1 MGRPILE
8 FGEFGVE
15 GRSGFDVFEIFGGG
29 GETFVADDL
38 RQIKRIQAG
47 GQLVGYESV
56 AQVVDLDGFDTGV
69 AEIAV
74 DGGSDISN

>member
-8 FGEFGVE
+8 LGEFGVE
-15 GRSGFDVFEIFGGG
+15 GGRGFDVFEIFGGG
-29 GETFVADDL
+29 GQAFVTDDL

-47 GQLVGYESV
+47 GQLVGYKSV
-56 AQVVDLDGFDTGV
+56 AQVINFDGFDTGV

-74 DGGSDISN
+74 DGGSDISD